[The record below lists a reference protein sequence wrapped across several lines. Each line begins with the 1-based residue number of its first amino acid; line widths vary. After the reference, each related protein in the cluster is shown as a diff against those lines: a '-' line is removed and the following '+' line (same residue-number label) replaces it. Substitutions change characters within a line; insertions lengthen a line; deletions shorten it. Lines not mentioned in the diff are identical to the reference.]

1 MSEPD
6 RPSPEASPPAS
17 EDGRPPRER
26 ELTAE
31 EQEAAREAQLQRL
44 YQRIHERKDFPSLRD
59 SIKTIQQVSRSDLAH
74 MRALTDEVLQD
85 IALTNKLLRLI
96 NAAFYSS
103 VGGGSITTVQRAIAL
118 MGFES
123 VGRLAASLALFD
135 RLPPG
140 SDGDRV
146 RAEFSTA
153 LLGATLARQLCPDE
167 TVYVTA
173 LFQNLGS
180 MLAWLHFPDDAQDI
194 EEKLEALAESEPSK
208 PMPRGKVEAEW
219 LGLSFEDLGV
229 EIARQWGWPETLLQA
244 LRPRFPDNFEEPVAR
259 EHYVR
264 VLCTAANV
272 LARRCEHLPTEE
284 HEACALR
291 FSKEWGVALGLGDAD
306 LTSDLE
312 AALQTWKDM
321 EIVLGLKREAPPS
334 PAGGIAPRSGT
345 LRQALTQGLK
355 GLSRVCASDVPMESV
370 YQCLMESWMS
380 AMELQ
385 RCMVVLREPQ
395 APVRLT
401 ARHGLGERTQVL
413 MPLFQVPLAP
423 PADLFGLLTLKG
435 SDTLITDTDDPTI
448 AKHLPLWFRTR
459 MRANTFVVL
468 PMAIAGR
475 PVGLLYGDRTDAQT
489 LVVGDRE
496 LGLLKSMRD
505 AVVQALQART
515 TAVGQAK
522 AG

>member
-6 RPSPEASPPAS
+6 RPSPDASPPPS
-17 EDGRPPRER
+17 EGADSPRER

-31 EQEAAREAQLQRL
+31 EQEAAREARLQRL
-44 YQRIHERKDFPSLRD
+44 YDRIHERKDFPSLRD
-59 SIKTIQQVSRSDLAH
+59 SIKTIQQVTRSDLAH

-180 MLAWLHFPDDAQDI
+180 MLAWLHFPDDAQDVD
-194 EEKLEALAESEPSK
+194 EKLEALAESEPGK
-208 PMPRGKVEAEW
+208 PIARNKVEAEL
-219 LGLSFEDLGV
+219 LGLSYEDLGV
-229 EIARQWGWPETLLQA
+229 EIARQWGWPDTLLQA
-244 LRPRFPDNFEEPVAR
+244 LRPRIPESFEEPVAR

-264 VLCTAANV
+264 VLCTSANV
-272 LARRCEHLPTEE
+272 LARRCEHLAPEE
-284 HEACALR
+284 REGCAR
-291 FSKEWGVALGLGDAD
+291 QFSSEWGVALGLGEAD
-306 LTSDLE
+306 LTPDLE
-312 AALQTWKDM
+312 AALATWKEM
-321 EIVLGLKREAPPS
+321 EMVLGLQREAPPT
-334 PAGGIAPRSGT
+334 PPGGVAQRSGT

-355 GLSRVCASDVPMESV
+355 GLSRVCASDAPMDTV

-395 APVRLT
+395 APARLA
-401 ARHGLGERTQVL
+401 ARHGLGDRTQVL
-413 MPLFQVPLAP
+413 MPLFQVPLSP
-423 PADLFGLLTLKG
+423 PTDLFGLLALKG

-459 MRANTFVVL
+459 MRANSFVVL
-468 PMAIAGR
+468 PMALAGR
-475 PVGLLYGDRTDAQT
+475 PVGLLYGDRADAQT
-489 LVVGDRE
+489 LVIGERE

-505 AVVQALQART
+505 AVAQALQVRGASQGSR
-515 TAVGQAK
+515 
-522 AG
+522 